1 METVAKPYGE
11 PRRSIVIDHKAND
24 NGEDTEES
32 QAAQMEENGIEG
44 NRKETGLA
52 KVGGVVIVEGIVRG
66 NKPGGKDEAKA
77 LQDAFGLLMGSP
89 QVVSG
94 VAKGKGEGF
103 LPIKKTSRNIYPL

>member
-1 METVAKPYGE
+1 M
-11 PRRSIVIDHKAND
+11 IDHKAND

-103 LPIKKTSRNIYPL
+103 LPIKKTDL